1 MTKEKIFKRVY
12 ARELL
17 IIAEGDLAS
26 AEVLAATPLKG
37 RKENTCY
44 TGQQSIEK
52 AIKAVICAQ
61 GTPVPL
67 THSLEL
73 LLDKITGTAPPH
85 DEALIDLTDFATV
98 KRSQEGNEI
107 ITDADISATIDAA
120 RAVLKWAQQEVDQLL
135 LQANLTK

>member
-1 MTKEKIFKRVY
+1 M
-12 ARELL
+12 
-17 IIAEGDLAS
+17 
-26 AEVLAATPLKG
+26 
-37 RKENTCY
+37 
-44 TGQQSIEK
+44 
-52 AIKAVICAQ
+52 ICAQ

-98 KRSQEGNEI
+98 KRYQEGNEI